1 MLRRPSPSGVT
12 FLAVTFLFQ
21 LDLIEA
27 FGPPASPKTYQL
39 EDPDSGA
46 ALKWLIVL
54 VVAITIATVIFLA
67 VCVYNKRRSR
77 RRTAVRPQRGQQ
89 RLNFNGVSPPPI
101 STLAYAPPPY
111 GSSPPEYPCGSG
123 YATNSGMAWTFAK
136 SQCGLDQSVVIPPP
150 SYDSIT

>member
-12 FLAVTFLFQ
+12 FLAATFLFQ

-27 FGPPASPKTYQL
+27 IVPTTTSHDQL
-39 EDPDSGA
+39 TDPGSGGA
-46 ALKWLIVL
+46 VKWLIVL
-54 VVAITIATVIFLA
+54 VAAITIVTVIFFA

-77 RRTAVRPQRGQQ
+77 RRTAVRPQRSQQ

-111 GSSPPEYPCGSG
+111 SSSPVEYPCGSG
-123 YATNSGMAWTFAK
+123 SATNSGMAWTFTK
-136 SQCGLDQSVVIPPP
+136 SQCGQDQSVVIPPP